1 MYTREEAKRLK
12 EQFWTSFGQFMAL
25 NLSEEG
31 TKANWVN
38 YKTGIKH
45 IFFRMQADNKS
56 AAIYIE
62 IAHPDAGIRE
72 LIYAQFQEYKKILED
87 SLNEAWE
94 WDAEYYDEYGKE
106 TARIGINLPQKVSI
120 FKQEDWPT
128 LIQFFKPRILA
139 LDSFWTDA
147 KYAFDLF
154 R

>member
-1 MYTREEAKRLK
+1 MYTREEAKKLK

-56 AAIYIE
+56 ASIYIE

-72 LIYAQFQEYKKILED
+72 LIYAQFLEYKKILED

-94 WDAEYYDEYGKE
+94 WDAVYYDEYGKQ
-106 TARIGINLPQKVSI
+106 TARIGIILPQKVSI

-128 LIQFFKPRILA
+128 LIQFFKPRMLA
-139 LDSFWTDA
+139 LDSFWSDA

>member
-1 MYTREEAKRLK
+1 
-12 EQFWTSFGQFMAL
+12 
-25 NLSEEG
+25 
-31 TKANWVN
+31 
-38 YKTGIKH
+38 
-45 IFFRMQADNKS
+45 MQADNKS

-72 LIYAQFQEYKKILED
+72 LIYAQFLEYKKILED
-87 SLNEAWE
+87 SLGEAWE
-94 WDAEYYDEYGKE
+94 WDAVYYDEYGKQ